1 MKNGMDPCCTS
12 TCRSDIWM
20 DGIHLCYL
28 LKTHHQQLAAGRGKG
43 KMKICPFQKARVEAE
58 SWARCCTGSQAH
70 TLLALASTSGDLEA
84 PM

>member
-1 MKNGMDPCCTS
+1 MAWRQNVKLMPNKLKDDVLEDNRIKPP
-12 TCRSDIWM
+12 
-20 DGIHLCYL
+20 L
-28 LKTHHQQLAAGRGKG
+28 LMICGKRDRRGKG